1 MTGSGAL
8 PRRVCHGQLV
18 PVDWNYTM
26 ATPQSLSPETLLHIS
41 HQLNLPIRGLVAVIE
56 LLDEGGTVPFIAR
69 YRKEATGNLDEVQI
83 RAIEEQIA
91 YFRELADRKKTVLET
106 IAGQGKLTDELRA
119 RIEATLDRAVLEDL
133 YLPYKPKRRTKATIA
148 REAGLEPLADYL
160 WNQQA
165 ISIPL
170 AQYAATFVN
179 EEKGIATVEAAL
191 EGARQVV
198 AERISEDANLRKM
211 LRQWVFDEGVV
222 TSRKATETEDKKLDE
237 QEKFKMYY
245 DYREPVKTI
254 PSHRML
260 AIRRGETEDVLYFLI
275 ETDAERATAML
286 RARVLQAQGDWT
298 GELELAIADSWGRL
312 FNPSIQA
319 EIRLELKRRSD
330 LEAIQVFR
338 ENLNNLLLAPPAGP
352 IAVLGID
359 PGLRTGCKLAV
370 VDETGKFLAHDVIY
384 PHTGRGSSDA
394 AKATLYRF
402 LGQHNCRAI
411 AIGNGT
417 ASRDTD
423 ALVREFLREKELTGI
438 FTVMVSE
445 AGASVYSASDLARQE
460 FPDLD
465 LTVRGAISIA
475 RRLQDPLAE
484 LVKVDP
490 KAIGVGQ
497 YQHDVDQRQLLES
510 LGETIESCVNRVGVD
525 LNTASWALLRYV
537 AGITE
542 RTALNI
548 VAHREEHGR
557 FLSREQLKKV
567 AGIGPKTFEQAAGFL
582 RIRGGLNPLDSTAVH
597 PESYKIV
604 EEIARLAQSPIDA
617 IVREPQLLER
627 VDRKS
632 VHAGA
637 FTLKDI
643 LEELRKPGRDPRDK
657 FIAPSFS
664 ETVHEI
670 SDLEPGM
677 VLEGV
682 VTNVTRFGAFVDIGV
697 HQDGLVHISE
707 LSNKFIKDPSEAVKA
722 GQIVKVKVLTA
733 DARTKRVS
741 LSIKAL
747 MEPAASR
754 PRSNLRPP
762 NLRPP
767 NPRLITQERPAT
779 LQGDANPV
787 RQEQRQRLAPLA
799 NATTAV
805 NPGDS
810 LAKRSSQNRSST
822 PPSMEEK
829 LAAPERALAEALM

>member
-1 MTGSGAL
+1 MS
-8 PRRVCHGQLV
+8 
-18 PVDWNYTM
+18 
-26 ATPQSLSPETLLHIS
+26 TPQALSPEILLHVS
-41 HQLNLPIRGLVAVIE
+41 QQLNLPLRGLVAVIE

-83 RAIEEQIA
+83 RAIEEQLA
-91 YFRELADRKKTVLET
+91 YFRELVTRKQTVLET
-106 IAGQGKLTDELRA
+106 IASQGKLTDELKA
-119 RIEATLDRAVLEDL
+119 KIEATLDRAVLEDL

-148 REAGLEPLADYL
+148 REQGLEPLADYL
-160 WNQQA
+160 WEQQPRGVSLA
-165 ISIPL
+165 AFAPTFIS
-170 AQYAATFVN
+170 Q
-179 EEKGIATVEAAL
+179 EKGVASVEAAL
-191 EGARQVV
+191 EGARHIV
-198 AERISEDANLRKM
+198 AERISEDADLRKM

-222 TSRKATETEDKKLDE
+222 TSRKAAEDEGKPLDE

-260 AIRRGETEDVLYFLI
+260 AIRRGETENILYFLI
-275 ETDAERATAML
+275 ETDAARATQML
-286 RARVLQAQGDWT
+286 RARVLKAQGDWT
-298 GELELAIADSWGRL
+298 PQLELAIDDSWSRL
-312 FNPSIQA
+312 LNSSIQA
-319 EIRLELKRRSD
+319 EVRLELKRRSD

-338 ENLNNLLLAPPAGP
+338 ENLHNLLLAPPAGP

-359 PGLRTGCKLAV
+359 PGLRTGCKIAV

-384 PHTGRGSSDA
+384 PHTGKGNTDA

-417 ASRDTD
+417 ASRETD
-423 ALVREFLREKELTGI
+423 ALVREFLREKELKDI
-438 FTVMVSE
+438 FTVTVSE
-445 AGASVYSASDLARQE
+445 SGASVYSASDLARQE

-475 RRLQDPLAE
+475 RRLQDPLSE

-497 YQHDVDQRQLLES
+497 YQHDVDQRQLQES
-510 LGETIESCVNRVGVD
+510 LGQVIESCVNRVGVD

-537 AGITE
+537 AGISE

-548 VAHREEHGR
+548 IAHRDKNGR
-557 FLSREQLKKV
+557 FVSREQLKQV
-567 AGIGPKTFEQAAGFL
+567 TGVGPKTFEQAAGFL
-582 RIRGGLNPLDSTAVH
+582 RIRGGSNPLDSTAVH
-597 PESYKIV
+597 PESYALV
-604 EEIARLAQSPIDA
+604 EQIARIAGSPVEGI
-617 IVREPQLLER
+617 IQQPELLKK
-627 VDRKS
+627 VDSSQIK
-632 VHAGA
+632 AGT
-637 FTLKDI
+637 FTLQDI

-657 FIAPSFS
+657 FVAPSFLES
-664 ETVHEI
+664 VHEI

-682 VTNVTRFGAFVDIGV
+682 VTNVTRFGAFVDVGV

-722 GQIVKVKVLTA
+722 GQIVKVKVLSA

-747 MEPAASR
+747 LDSA
-754 PRSNLRPP
+754 
-762 NLRPP
+762 
-767 NPRLITQERPAT
+767 PRLAKKPEAQGAPAQRGST
-779 LQGDANPV
+779 APNRGNAPGKSPV
-787 RQEQRQRLAPLA
+787 KPVAP
-799 NATTAV
+799 
-805 NPGDS
+805 
-810 LAKRSSQNRSST
+810 
-822 PPSMEEK
+822 PPQTMDDK
-829 LAAPERALAEALM
+829 IAALAARWGKR